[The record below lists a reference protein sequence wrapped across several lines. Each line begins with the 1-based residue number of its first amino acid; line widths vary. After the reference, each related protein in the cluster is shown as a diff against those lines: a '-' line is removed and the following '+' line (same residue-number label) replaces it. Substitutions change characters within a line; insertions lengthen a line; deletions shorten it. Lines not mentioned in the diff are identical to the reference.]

1 MPSPLPRRGGMFAEI
16 NMIPLIDIALILLII
31 MMVITPMLVQSQ
43 LSVKLPKAK
52 QGEAAQQGEAVEVMI
67 DKTGKVAVNGRI
79 VRIEDLE
86 RELTLL
92 LPRSGE
98 KTVLV
103 QADRGVP
110 IQSVVEVLDVGKKL
124 GVGKLGIGVLQQQ
137 N

>member
-1 MPSPLPRRGGMFAEI
+1 VPKPLDRRSAVFAEI
-16 NMIPLIDIALILLII
+16 NMIPLIDVSLILLII
-31 MMVITPMLVQSQ
+31 FMVLTPVLVRSQ
-43 LSVKLPKAK
+43 LAVKLPKSS
-52 QGEAAQQGEAVEVMI
+52 QGEPVQSSETVDVSI
-67 DKTGKVAVNGRI
+67 DKTGRITVNGRE
-79 VRIEDLE
+79 VRSENLE

-92 LPRSGE
+92 LARSSQ

-124 GVGKLGIGVLQQQ
+124 GVGRLGIGVLP